1 MFRETGL
8 GGYID
13 RERGNAMTA
22 AEKQLE
28 RELEFYKMRVA
39 ELHGSD
45 MKLNKV
51 VDLIDN
57 AMQIYDDR
65 FMKSHDVDERV
76 NLFDRWKV
84 LRDIKDE
91 LEQLEL

>member
-1 MFRETGL
+1 
-8 GGYID
+8 
-13 RERGNAMTA
+13 MTA

-39 ELHGSD
+39 ELNGSD

-91 LEQLEL
+91 LEQMEL